1 MLLDREK
8 RTYSRIP
15 GKEEDA
21 LKHVDHSPGAMVD
34 LGLLLLRM
42 GKRDGGLRMLE
53 QAIGSGHPECVQ
65 RARAER
71 VGFLEAKKN
80 SCPWRDW
87 ESVSSILSKEASCL
101 VP

>member
-34 LGLLLLRM
+34 LGLLLLPRLQ
-42 GKRDGGLRMLE
+42 KLH
-53 QAIGSGHPECVQ
+53 GSEKSN
-65 RARAER
+65 
-71 VGFLEAKKN
+71 GF
-80 SCPWRDW
+80 
-87 ESVSSILSKEASCL
+87 
-101 VP
+101 